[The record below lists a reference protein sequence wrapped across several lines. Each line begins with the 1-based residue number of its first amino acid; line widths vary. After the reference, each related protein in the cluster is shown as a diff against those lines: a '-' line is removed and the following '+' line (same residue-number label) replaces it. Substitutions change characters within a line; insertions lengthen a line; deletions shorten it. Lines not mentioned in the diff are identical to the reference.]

1 MKIHTTHLSKFFEQD
16 LDKNILSTQLFQLG
30 HENEVKNDTIDIEL
44 TPNRGDC
51 LSLLGISRE
60 LNVFYKGNY
69 DLPIYENE
77 IELFDFDF
85 KNYANLQ
92 CPRIF
97 FLNIS
102 VKDLPDS
109 YIPEVESY
117 FKDLNI
123 KKNNFFTDISNY
135 VAYEMGQP
143 THCYDSSMIDGSII
157 LSEEKTNETFLNLLD
172 QEINLSG
179 KNLVFRDSKNII
191 NLAGIIGGKKTSC
204 NIKTKDVIV
213 ESAYFNPESIIGK
226 SVKYNI
232 NSEAAHKFERG
243 VDPLMQEKALRR
255 FIFLVE
261 QHSKIQD
268 LKIYRYISKDFKN
281 VELESNVLKINEILG
296 TDVNEKDYFD
306 VLSKLGFIVDKKI
319 FVPSY
324 RSDINHEND
333 LAEEVARVIGYD
345 QIKPIEFKSTADIG
359 IRNINETKLK
369 HFLVDN
375 GFFEVINMPFSDNSK
390 KDCIR
395 IDNPLDINKN
405 SFRSDISSSLI
416 SNLDFNEKRQ
426 KDSIKLFE
434 ISDIYSLKDELVYE
448 KKFSMLVSGRQGHN
462 YLDFNKKLDED
473 YLVSL
478 FRKLDFDIKS
488 HISSFDRQKIDSKIK
503 NPIFLIEI
511 RLDELIDQLNLDNVE
526 LKHKIKFKPY
536 EEISEY
542 PSTYR
547 DISFAFSDSTLINKL
562 ENIIEKYENIYLK
575 ESFVFDYYHDAH
587 SNRIKL
593 GFRFIFQHQEDT
605 LTDETVDIIMDEI
618 IKIALTQGDIEIP
631 GLHKKSEKC
640 DASRNYENV
649 FF

>member
-30 HENEVKNDTIDIEL
+30 HENEVKNDTIDIDL

-306 VLSKLGFIVDKKI
+306 MLSKLGFIVDKKI

-478 FRKLDFDIKS
+478 FRKLDFDIKT

-575 ESFVFDYYHDAH
+575 ESFIFDYYHDAH

-631 GLHKKSEKC
+631 GLHKK
-640 DASRNYENV
+640 
-649 FF
+649 

>member
-1 MKIHTTHLSKFFEQD
+1 MKIYSTHLSKFFDQD
-16 LDKNILSTQLFQLG
+16 IDKKILSNNLFQLG
-30 HENEVKNDTIDIEL
+30 HENEFIDQTIDIEI

-51 LSLLGISRE
+51 LSLLGISRD

-85 KNYANLQ
+85 KNYADLQ
-92 CPRIF
+92 CPNIS

-102 VKDLPDS
+102 VKELPER

-117 FKDLNI
+117 FNDLNI

-143 THCYDSSMIDGSII
+143 THCYDYSKIDGSII
-157 LSEEKTNETFLNLLD
+157 LSEEKTNENFLTLLD
-172 QEINLSG
+172 QEINLNG
-179 KNLVFRDSKNII
+179 KNLIFRDSKNII

-261 QHSKIQD
+261 QHSEIQN
-268 LKIYRYISKDFKN
+268 LKIYRYISKDYKY
-281 VELESNVLKINEILG
+281 VELESNVFKINEILG
-296 TDVNEKDYFD
+296 TNINQKDYID
-306 VLSKLGFIVDKKI
+306 ILAKLGFKIDKKI

-324 RSDINHEND
+324 RFDINHEND

-345 QIKPIEFKSTADIG
+345 QIKPMEFKSTADIG
-359 IRNINETKLK
+359 TIDINETKLK
-369 HFLVDN
+369 HFLADH
-375 GFFEVINMPFSDNSK
+375 GFFEVINMPFSNNSEK
-390 KDCIR
+390 SSLR
-395 IDNPLDINKN
+395 IDNPLDMNKD
-405 SFRSDISSSLI
+405 SFRSDLSSSLI

-434 ISDIYSLKDELVYE
+434 ISDIYSLKDELMYE
-448 KKFSMLVSGRQGHN
+448 KKFSMVVSGRQGHN
-462 YLDFNKKLDED
+462 YLEFTKKLDED
-473 YLVSL
+473 YLVNL
-478 FRKLDFDIKS
+478 FSKLDFDIKQY
-488 HISSFDRQKIDSKIK
+488 ISSFNRQKIDSKIK
-503 NPIFLIEI
+503 NPIFLFEM
-511 RLDELIDQLNLDNVE
+511 RLDEFIDQLNLNNIE
-526 LKHKIKFKPY
+526 LKHKIKFKSY
-536 EEISEY
+536 KEISEY

-547 DISFAFSDSTLINKL
+547 DISFAFSDATLINKL
-562 ENIIEKYENIYLK
+562 ENIIEKYENLYLK
-575 ESFVFDYYHDAH
+575 ESFVFDYYHDTE

-593 GFRFIFQHQEDT
+593 GFRFIFQNPEDT
-605 LTDETVDIIMDEI
+605 LTDEAVDIIMNEI

-631 GLHKKSEKC
+631 GLSK
-640 DASRNYENV
+640 
-649 FF
+649 

>member
-30 HENEVKNDTIDIEL
+30 HENEVKNDTIDIDL

-306 VLSKLGFIVDKKI
+306 MLSKLGFIVDKKI
-319 FVPSY
+319 SVPSY

-478 FRKLDFDIKS
+478 FRKLDFDIKT

-631 GLHKKSEKC
+631 GLHKK
-640 DASRNYENV
+640 
-649 FF
+649 

>member
-631 GLHKKSEKC
+631 GLHKK
-640 DASRNYENV
+640 
-649 FF
+649 

>member
-375 GFFEVINMPFSDNSK
+375 GFFEVINMPFSD
-390 KDCIR
+390 
-395 IDNPLDINKN
+395 L
-405 SFRSDISSSLI
+405 
-416 SNLDFNEKRQ
+416 
-426 KDSIKLFE
+426 
-434 ISDIYSLKDELVYE
+434 
-448 KKFSMLVSGRQGHN
+448 
-462 YLDFNKKLDED
+462 
-473 YLVSL
+473 
-478 FRKLDFDIKS
+478 
-488 HISSFDRQKIDSKIK
+488 
-503 NPIFLIEI
+503 
-511 RLDELIDQLNLDNVE
+511 
-526 LKHKIKFKPY
+526 
-536 EEISEY
+536 
-542 PSTYR
+542 
-547 DISFAFSDSTLINKL
+547 
-562 ENIIEKYENIYLK
+562 
-575 ESFVFDYYHDAH
+575 
-587 SNRIKL
+587 
-593 GFRFIFQHQEDT
+593 
-605 LTDETVDIIMDEI
+605 
-618 IKIALTQGDIEIP
+618 
-631 GLHKKSEKC
+631 
-640 DASRNYENV
+640 
-649 FF
+649 

>member
-117 FKDLNI
+117 FTDLNI

-306 VLSKLGFIVDKKI
+306 MLSKLGFIVDKKI

-605 LTDETVDIIMDEI
+605 LTDETVDIIMDDI

-631 GLHKKSEKC
+631 GLHKK
-640 DASRNYENV
+640 
-649 FF
+649 

>member
-157 LSEEKTNETFLNLLD
+157 LSEEKTSETFLNLLD

-306 VLSKLGFIVDKKI
+306 MLSKLGFIVDKKI

-547 DISFAFSDSTLINKL
+547 DISFAFSDPTLINKL

-575 ESFVFDYYHDAH
+575 ESFVFDYNHDAH
-587 SNRIKL
+587 SNIIKL

-631 GLHKKSEKC
+631 GLHKK
-640 DASRNYENV
+640 
-649 FF
+649 

>member
-30 HENEVKNDTIDIEL
+30 HENEVKNDTIDIDL

-102 VKDLPDS
+102 VKDLPDT

-306 VLSKLGFIVDKKI
+306 MLSKLGFIVDKKI

-478 FRKLDFDIKS
+478 FRKLDFDIKT

-631 GLHKKSEKC
+631 GLHKK
-640 DASRNYENV
+640 
-649 FF
+649 

>member
-395 IDNPLDINKN
+395 IDNPLDSNKN

-631 GLHKKSEKC
+631 GLHKK
-640 DASRNYENV
+640 
-649 FF
+649 

>member
-1 MKIHTTHLSKFFEQD
+1 
-16 LDKNILSTQLFQLG
+16 
-30 HENEVKNDTIDIEL
+30 
-44 TPNRGDC
+44 
-51 LSLLGISRE
+51 
-60 LNVFYKGNY
+60 
-69 DLPIYENE
+69 
-77 IELFDFDF
+77 
-85 KNYANLQ
+85 
-92 CPRIF
+92 
-97 FLNIS
+97 
-102 VKDLPDS
+102 
-109 YIPEVESY
+109 
-117 FKDLNI
+117 
-123 KKNNFFTDISNY
+123 
-135 VAYEMGQP
+135 
-143 THCYDSSMIDGSII
+143 
-157 LSEEKTNETFLNLLD
+157 
-172 QEINLSG
+172 
-179 KNLVFRDSKNII
+179 
-191 NLAGIIGGKKTSC
+191 
-204 NIKTKDVIV
+204 
-213 ESAYFNPESIIGK
+213 
-226 SVKYNI
+226 
-232 NSEAAHKFERG
+232 
-243 VDPLMQEKALRR
+243 MQEKALRR

-306 VLSKLGFIVDKKI
+306 MLSKLGFIVDKKI

-547 DISFAFSDSTLINKL
+547 DISFAFSDPTLINKL

-631 GLHKKSEKC
+631 GLHKK
-640 DASRNYENV
+640 
-649 FF
+649 

>member
-1 MKIHTTHLSKFFEQD
+1 MKIYSTHLSKFFDQD
-16 LDKNILSTQLFQLG
+16 IDKKILSNNLFQLG
-30 HENEVKNDTIDIEL
+30 HENEFIDQTIDIEI

-51 LSLLGISRE
+51 LSLLGISRD

-85 KNYANLQ
+85 KNYADLQ
-92 CPRIF
+92 CPNIS

-102 VKDLPDS
+102 VKELPER

-117 FKDLNI
+117 FNDLNI

-143 THCYDSSMIDGSII
+143 THCYDYSKIDGSII
-157 LSEEKTNETFLNLLD
+157 LSEEKTNENFLTLLD
-172 QEINLSG
+172 QEINLNG
-179 KNLVFRDSKNII
+179 KNLIFRDSKNII

-261 QHSKIQD
+261 QHSEIQN
-268 LKIYRYISKDFKN
+268 LKIYRYISKDYKY
-281 VELESNVLKINEILG
+281 VELESNVFKINEILG
-296 TDVNEKDYFD
+296 TNINQKDYID
-306 VLSKLGFIVDKKI
+306 ILAKLGFKIDKKI

-324 RSDINHEND
+324 RFDINHEND

-345 QIKPIEFKSTADIG
+345 QIKPMEFKSTADIG
-359 IRNINETKLK
+359 TIDINETKLK
-369 HFLVDN
+369 HFLADH
-375 GFFEVINMPFSDNSK
+375 GFFEVINMPFSNNSEK
-390 KDCIR
+390 SSLR
-395 IDNPLDINKN
+395 IDNPLDMNKD
-405 SFRSDISSSLI
+405 SFRSDLSSSLI

-434 ISDIYSLKDELVYE
+434 ISDIYSLKDELMYE
-448 KKFSMLVSGRQGHN
+448 KKFSMVVSGRQGHN
-462 YLDFNKKLDED
+462 YLEFTKKLDED
-473 YLVSL
+473 YLVNL
-478 FRKLDFDIKS
+478 FSKLDFDIKQY
-488 HISSFDRQKIDSKIK
+488 ISSFDRQKIDSKIK
-503 NPIFLIEI
+503 NPIFLFEM
-511 RLDELIDQLNLDNVE
+511 RLDEFIDQLNLNNVE
-526 LKHKIKFKPY
+526 LKHKIKFKSY
-536 EEISEY
+536 KEISEY

-547 DISFAFSDSTLINKL
+547 DISFAFSDATLINKL
-562 ENIIEKYENIYLK
+562 ENIIEKYENLYLK
-575 ESFVFDYYHDAH
+575 ESFVFDYYHDTE

-593 GFRFIFQHQEDT
+593 GFRFIFQNPEDT
-605 LTDETVDIIMDEI
+605 LTDEAVDIIMNEI

-631 GLHKKSEKC
+631 GLNK
-640 DASRNYENV
+640 
-649 FF
+649 